1 MGEGESYSSMSDHE
15 KVRDES
21 ELTGRSWIED

>member
-15 KVRDES
+15 KMRNETR
-21 ELTGRSWIED
+21 LTDQSWIED